1 MAAFAGD
8 QRLQPFLQ
16 AANPVFGFA
25 DPTRRL
31 DQRRV
36 ELGAIAADL
45 GYLRFELPVGLRAR
59 RHGVFKRPQVFLALR
74 LLLHGLACHRR
85 DLRGSPAG
93 TQPGPLIR
101 GRTPPGR
108 KLRSGIRKFAS

>member
-1 MAAFAGD
+1 MITPRRLSSERRIADFAGD
-8 QRLQPFLQ
+8 QRLQPFLE

-36 ELGAIAADL
+36 QLGAIAADL
-45 GYLRFELPVGLRAR
+45 GYLRFELPVCLRAR

-85 DLRGSPAG
+85 DLAV
-93 TQPGPLIR
+93 PL
-101 GRTPPGR
+101 
-108 KLRSGIRKFAS
+108 LRRSRAP